1 MMTRLLRYL
10 RPITPALSA
19 LLVLLTLPALT
30 ACHAD
35 EDDYYTS
42 IAVTVGPP
50 EGGTILQMQGTV
62 RLTNL
67 NNKQTYST
75 SAFSTSTATLEVLRG
90 VYSVDIEGTV
100 RYSDKT
106 GTVRTANFRA
116 SSSYT
121 EALDHPSATTL
132 DIILL

>member
-1 MMTRLLRYL
+1 MTRLLRYL
-10 RPITPALSA
+10 RPTASVLA
-19 LLVLLTLPALT
+19 TFLVLLTLT
-30 ACHAD
+30 ACHTD
-35 EDDYYTS
+35 EDDYYTTM
-42 IAVTVGPP
+42 AVTVAAP
-50 EGGTILQMQGTV
+50 EGCTILQMQGTV

-75 SAFSTSTATLEVLRG
+75 SAFSVATATVEVLRG

-121 EALDHPSATTL
+121 EALDHPAATTL

>member
-1 MMTRLLRYL
+1 MTRLLRYL
-10 RPITPALSA
+10 RPLAPALAA

-42 IAVTVGPP
+42 IAVTVGAP
-50 EGGTILQMQGTV
+50 EGCTILQMQGTV

-75 SAFSTSTATLEVLRG
+75 SAFTVATASMEVLRG

-100 RYSDKT
+100 RYADKA

-121 EALDHPSATTL
+121 EALDHPSAATL

>member
-1 MMTRLLRYL
+1 MTHLLKYL
-10 RPITPALSA
+10 RPLAPGLAAIIILMA
-19 LLVLLTLPALT
+19 LPALT

-35 EDDYYTS
+35 EDDYYTTM
-42 IAVTVGPP
+42 AVTVGAP

-75 SAFSTSTATLEVLRG
+75 SAFNVATANLEVLRG
-90 VYSVDIEGTV
+90 VYSIDIEGTV

-121 EALDHPSATTL
+121 EALNHPSATTL

>member
-1 MMTRLLRYL
+1 MTRLLRYL
-10 RPITPALSA
+10 RPTASVLA
-19 LLVLLTLPALT
+19 TLLVLLTLTALT
-30 ACHAD
+30 ACHTD
-35 EDDYYTS
+35 EDDYYTTM
-42 IAVTVGPP
+42 AVTVAAP
-50 EGGTILQMQGTV
+50 EGCTILQMQGTV

-75 SAFSTSTATLEVLRG
+75 SAFSVATATIEVLRG

-121 EALDHPSATTL
+121 EALDHPAAATL

>member
-1 MMTRLLRYL
+1 MMTHLLKYL
-10 RPITPALSA
+10 RPLAPGLAAIIMLMALP
-19 LLVLLTLPALT
+19 VIT
-30 ACHAD
+30 ACHTD
-35 EDDYYTS
+35 EDDYYTTM
-42 IAVTVGPP
+42 AVTVGAP

-75 SAFSTSTATLEVLRG
+75 SAFNVATANLEVLRG

-121 EALDHPSATTL
+121 EALNHPSATTL

>member
-1 MMTRLLRYL
+1 MTLTARYF
-10 RPITPALSA
+10 RQ
-19 LLVLLTLPALT
+19 LLTLLAALLMLLGLTALT
-30 ACHAD
+30 ACHAA
-35 EDDYYTS
+35 EDDCYTTVS
-42 IAVTVGPP
+42 VTVAPP

-67 NNKQTYST
+67 NNRQTYST
-75 SAFSTSTATLEVLRG
+75 SAFSLATATVEVLRG

-100 RYSDKT
+100 RYTDKT

-121 EALDHPSATTL
+121 EALTHPAAATL